1 MPKTGEAP
9 DEGHDAEGGAGS
21 AEEFKD
27 VCLVI
32 SLQNLGCPVRCVR
45 DGPFSIADGNSWL
58 QPLGVHLRKKND
70 TTKLFDGKYIVHDEH
85 LKHFFAL
92 EVREGCFVQKDGENI
107 NTLTFGEVMN

>member
-1 MPKTGEAP
+1 M
-9 DEGHDAEGGAGS
+9 
-21 AEEFKD
+21 
-27 VCLVI
+27 CLVI
-32 SLQNLGCPVRCVR
+32 SLQNLGCPAHCVR

-70 TTKLFDGKYIVHDEH
+70 TAKLFDGKYIVHDEH

-107 NTLTFGEVMN
+107 NTLTFGEVMNYLKDTRFTLFYLALGEAPIMSRE